1 MNVIARWPTRWHPS
15 FAPNRSHR
23 QKDAQLSCGLASM
36 HTSLDLCRFT
46 PRITSASP
54 TSFTRVVERPLASLL
69 IESTGLIDDFHR
81 RGKLGVCRK
90 LLLDSANI
98 QSTPI
103 RTIDLW
109 SDPSVDRP
117 NRQTSTARSLPIRTL
132 PITTTRKVTIRSTLA
147 MAASTA
153 STANLPPHSCSVAL
167 DSLSPSD
174 LFTMNANPTIDSF
187 STHLSSSPIDTLHL
201 TSP

>member
-1 MNVIARWPTRWHPS
+1 
-15 FAPNRSHR
+15 
-23 QKDAQLSCGLASM
+23 M

-69 IESTGLIDDFHR
+69 IEST
-81 RGKLGVCRK
+81 VCRK

-117 NRQTSTARSLPIRTL
+117 NRQTSTSRSLPIRTP

-153 STANLPPHSCSVAL
+153 STVNLPPHSCSVAL